1 MLARCW
7 NENNPSDRST
17 NEAREGELTCSE
29 QDHRRVKGL
38 KRKGGGEVGRLAPPH
53 EDSASGTSLKLTG
66 NFG

>member
-17 NEAREGELTCSE
+17 NEAGEGEFTCSE
-29 QDHRRVKGL
+29 QDHRGVKGL
-38 KRKGGGEVGRLAPPH
+38 QRKGGGEVGRLAPPH

>member
-7 NENNPSDRST
+7 DGNNPGDRST
-17 NEAREGELTCSE
+17 NEAREGEFTRSE

-38 KRKGGGEVGRLAPPH
+38 KRKGGGEVARLAPPH